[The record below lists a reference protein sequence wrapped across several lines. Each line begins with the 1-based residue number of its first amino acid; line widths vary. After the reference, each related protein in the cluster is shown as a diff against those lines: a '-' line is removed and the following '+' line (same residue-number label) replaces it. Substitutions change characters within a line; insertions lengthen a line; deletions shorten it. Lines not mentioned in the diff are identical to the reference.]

1 MFQCHQNLS
10 GGEPPPAAS
19 LRVRA
24 ALVLNPLFTE
34 RRSRAAE
41 GQDGTSLLHFAAFQ
55 FLFAGASFRIEFFLV
70 YISALESL
78 FHSLSLCVLPE
89 LLEFSETA
97 RALKLSLSCTFNP
110 QLKKA
115 SEEQQQVTLPVRGK

>member
-1 MFQCHQNLS
+1 MFQYQS
-10 GGEPPPAAS
+10 GGEPPPVAS

-34 RRSRAAE
+34 RGSRAAE
-41 GQDGTSLLHFAAFQ
+41 GQDGKSLLHFGAFQ
-55 FLFAGASFRIEFFLV
+55 FLFAGASFRMEFFLV
-70 YISALESL
+70 YTSLPLSRSSAL
-78 FHSLSLCVLPE
+78 LSLCVLPE